1 MFKGKEVIS
10 DIRENE
16 ELSRIA
22 LFVKENAHFS
32 RSLGGVFF
40 LVCLVIGE
48 FWVAGKDVEAVAY
61 VFGLLSSI
69 FLALP
74 SIAEYVVPNRKPIR
88 DMSSRELI
96 EFLGGTSTEHWR
108 RFETNWAWEAYLDED
123 PRLRLTCRYDDYG
136 KHCDNFAEEWAT
148 KVSHDP
154 VQSYYYDFVYDRALI
169 ERFILVAVDGNRALI
184 PLPKSRAVL
193 KITQL
198 QYVIGEIANKKTE
211 DFVDYLGRT
220 GVQVEYT

>member
-1 MFKGKEVIS
+1 MFAKIKNS
-10 DIRENE
+10 NTAK
-16 ELSRIA
+16 RIA
-22 LFVKENAHFS
+22 LLVKEHEHFS
-32 RSLGGVFF
+32 RLVGGVFF
-40 LVCLVIGE
+40 LVCLVVGG

-74 SIAEYVVPNRKPIR
+74 SIAEYVVPNRKPVR
-88 DMSSRELI
+88 DMSSRELLA
-96 EFLGGTSTEHWR
+96 FLNSTNSDDWK

-148 KVSHDP
+148 TVSHDP

-169 ERFILVAVDGNRALI
+169 ERFILVSVDGNRASI
-184 PLPKSRAVL
+184 PLPKSAVEL
-193 KITQL
+193 KITKL
-198 QYVIGEIANKKTE
+198 QYKIGEIANKRTE
-211 DFVDYLGRT
+211 DFIDYLGRT
-220 GVQVEYT
+220 GVQVENT